1 MQKLQWN
8 LSDYRS
14 RLMNRFRNELGAH
27 AGFSEKELSS
37 LMGARFTD
45 IRLVTS
51 DYLRFKYGG
60 RLPRLFLR
68 AACSRFYVEWLR
80 HRSMSWH
87 ASRTNPRRAGSSASL
102 DCARNL
108 V

>member
-37 LMGARFTD
+37 LQA
-45 IRLVTS
+45 LS
-51 DYLRFKYGG
+51 
-60 RLPRLFLR
+60 
-68 AACSRFYVEWLR
+68 
-80 HRSMSWH
+80 
-87 ASRTNPRRAGSSASL
+87 
-102 DCARNL
+102 
-108 V
+108 